1 MSSCHRSFQLLS
13 FLLAFKKEL
22 QLTTTVYPID
32 LDTNLYAL
40 DGITVDGKEVHES
53 IKDTLTMKVSMSN
66 KGAKV

>member
-1 MSSCHRSFQLLS
+1 M
-13 FLLAFKKEL
+13 AFKKEL
-22 QLTTTVYPID
+22 SLTTTVYPIG